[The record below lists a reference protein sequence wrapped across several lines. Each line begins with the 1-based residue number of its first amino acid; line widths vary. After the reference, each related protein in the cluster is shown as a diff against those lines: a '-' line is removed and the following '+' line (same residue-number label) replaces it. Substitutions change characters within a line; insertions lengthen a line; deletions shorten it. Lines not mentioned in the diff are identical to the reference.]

1 MATKTGDKVQ
11 AREACV
17 IVVGARPIEY
27 QRRIVRDRHTCKLAE
42 IDMHELPPVDPGSEG
57 IGYAF
62 KAGEEAWADHP
73 AVKDAPGL
81 FPRRHSP
88 PRLTRGGGR
97 AEAKHPEVRACARQ
111 LQPGEAEDHPERASR
126 DPQRSARPW

>member
-1 MATKTGDKVQ
+1 MPTETNDKVQ

-27 QRRIVRDRHTCKLAE
+27 QRRIVRDRHSGKLAE
-42 IDMHELPPVDPGSEG
+42 IDIHELPPVDPGSEG
-57 IGYAF
+57 ISYAF

-81 FPRRHSP
+81 FVPVGTPRR
-88 PRLTRGGGR
+88 
-97 AEAKHPEVRACARQ
+97 
-111 LQPGEAEDHPERASR
+111 D
-126 DPQRSARPW
+126 